1 MYITAICDFTDWNQS
16 PSCIIVCSM
25 YVISFRCKKSSEAVA
40 SLPQWKSVSDRN
52 FLSKFSKY
60 LCIVPIVKPRNVV
73 SWIYVPVCIVI
84 CKCHVEILV
93 KLLCYS
99 KIGISIICLKS
110 VKKPVFFKIPTKM
123 MHKCNMWFW
132 LSTSSLLRP
141 EILAY
146 LFLKYL

>member
-1 MYITAICDFTDWNQS
+1 MWLHWLKPIPIVYNCLFNVCYFVSLQKIKWG
-16 PSCIIVCSM
+16 SCLIAPM
-25 YVISFRCKKSSEAVA
+25 EAM
-40 SLPQWKSVSDRN
+40 SVSDRN